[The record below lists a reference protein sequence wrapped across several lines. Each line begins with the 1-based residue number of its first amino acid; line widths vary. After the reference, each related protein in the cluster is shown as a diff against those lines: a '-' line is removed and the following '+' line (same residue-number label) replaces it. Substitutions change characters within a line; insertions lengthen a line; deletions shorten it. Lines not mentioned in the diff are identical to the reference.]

1 MLGGTFAPA
10 FLERRFGQSSG
21 SDCLCNAAQMER
33 VLRREIAR
41 ADRGGRGFSLVLF
54 RVKPGQPDYNGTR
67 QLVHVLL
74 KRARL
79 TDEVGWFSDNYLCAV
94 LTGTP
99 ERGARVF
106 AEGVI
111 EVVAR
116 HAPRPVAV
124 VYTYPSADVSLPGA
138 IGAEAPSVDADGEAR
153 AEPDHY
159 VHNHKTHN
167 GNGNNGHGN
176 NGHGHGPNGHHNG
189 HKRGNGHANGFKHLN
204 GEGASSDPSPSTD
217 VIEIPAAAQVNN
229 ARDLLKFVQE
239 DADAEKPGLPAG
251 SVEDLLAAPLPWW
264 KRVIDIAGALFGIAV
279 FSPLMIGAALA
290 IKLSSPGP
298 VIFRQKRSGLGGRP
312 FTIYK
317 FRTMVDGAEARRKEL
332 AALSEQDGPAFKL
345 ANDPRLTAL
354 GKFLRKTSIDEM
366 PQLFNVLKGDMSLVG
381 PRPLPCAESEGCM
394 QWQRHRMNIT
404 PGLTCIWQVKG
415 RSRVGFD
422 DWIRMDMA
430 YMRRR
435 TFWKDI
441 QIIFATIPAVLLRR
455 GAK

>member
-54 RVKPGQPDYNGTR
+54 RVKPGQPDYQGTR
-67 QLVHVLL
+67 ALVHVLL

-79 TDEVGWFSDNYLCAV
+79 TDEVGWFSEGYLCAM

-99 ERGARVF
+99 EHGARIF

-111 EVVAR
+111 ETVSR

-124 VYTYPSADVSLPGA
+124 VYSYPSANVSLPGA
-138 IGAEAPSVDADGEAR
+138 LGAAPRGAAQLSAAQADRSDE
-153 AEPDHY
+153 DHDDHDDEIHGDQGG
-159 VHNHKTHN
+159 HNRVN
-167 GNGNNGHGN
+167 G
-176 NGHGHGPNGHHNG
+176 
-189 HKRGNGHANGFKHLN
+189 KANGHALKHVN
-204 GEGASSDPSPSTD
+204 GEGASSDSRSSGAP
-217 VIEIPAAAQVNN
+217 VAARLDHQPTHQPTKA
-229 ARDLLKFVQE
+229 ARDLLKFVQSGFE
-239 DADAEKPGLPAG
+239 NEIEEPGLPAG
-251 SVEDLLAAPLPWW
+251 HVGDLLAAPLPFW
-264 KRVIDIAGALFGIAV
+264 KRVIDIVGALCGILI
-279 FSPLMIGAALA
+279 FSPLMIVAA
-290 IKLSSPGP
+290 IGVRLSSPGP
-298 VIFRQKRSGLGGRP
+298 IIFKQKRSGLAGRP
-312 FTIYK
+312 FQIYK
-317 FRTMVDGAEARRKEL
+317 FRTMVNNAESKRKEL
-332 AALSEQDGPAFKL
+332 EALSEQDGPAFKIT
-345 ANDPRLTAL
+345 NDPRLTTV
-354 GKFLRKTSIDEM
+354 GKILRKTSVDEL
-366 PQLFNVLKGDMSLVG
+366 PQFFNVLKGDMSLVG
-381 PRPLPCAESEGCM
+381 PRPLPCSESEGCLP
-394 QWQRHRMNIT
+394 WQKHRMNIT

-422 DWIRMDMA
+422 DWVRMDMA

-435 TFWKDI
+435 TFWRDI

>member
-10 FLERRFGQSSG
+10 FLERRFGQSNG

-54 RVKPGQPDYNGTR
+54 RVKPGQPDHQGTR

-79 TDEVGWFSDNYLCAV
+79 TDEVGWFSEGYLCAM

-99 ERGARVF
+99 ENGARIF

-111 EVVAR
+111 EAVSR
-116 HAPRPVAV
+116 HAPRPIAV
-124 VYTYPSADVSLPGA
+124 VYSYPSANVSLPGR
-138 IGAEAPSVDADGEAR
+138 SVASEDTDSAASDLNRPA
-153 AEPDHY
+153 
-159 VHNHKTHN
+159 
-167 GNGNNGHGN
+167 NGHRQSDG
-176 NGHGHGPNGHHNG
+176 
-189 HKRGNGHANGFKHLN
+189 RQSTFKNLN
-204 GEGASSDPSPSTD
+204 GDHSTGD
-217 VIEIPAAAQVNN
+217 LNSHADSEDFDAAAPQKAARQV
-229 ARDLLKFVQE
+229 AIDPRDLLNFVKSGFNS
-239 DADAEKPGLPAG
+239 ADEQPGLPAG
-251 SVEDLLAAPLPWW
+251 SVGELLAAPLPWW
-264 KRVIDIAGALFGIAV
+264 KRWIDIAGAAVGIILS
-279 FSPLMIGAALA
+279 SPLMLIAAMSVR
-290 IKLSSPGP
+290 LSSPGP
-298 VIFRQKRSGLGGRP
+298 IIFSQKRSGLGGKP
-312 FTIYK
+312 FQIYK
-317 FRTMVDGAEARRKEL
+317 FRTMVVNAEAKRKEL

-345 ANDPRLTAL
+345 TNDPRLTKI
-354 GKFLRKTSIDEM
+354 GRILRKTSIDEL

-381 PRPLPCAESEGCM
+381 PRPLPCSESEGCLP
-394 QWQRHRMNIT
+394 WQKHRMNIT

-422 DWIRMDMA
+422 DWVRMDMA

-435 TFWKDI
+435 TLWKDI